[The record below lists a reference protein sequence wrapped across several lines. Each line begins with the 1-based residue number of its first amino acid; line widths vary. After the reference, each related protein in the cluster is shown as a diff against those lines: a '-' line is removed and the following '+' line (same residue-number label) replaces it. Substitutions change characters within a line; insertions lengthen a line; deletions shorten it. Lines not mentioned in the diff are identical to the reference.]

1 MVNSNLQEI
10 TLVFLIF
17 MKVQGSLSIDQGFHG
32 HSKDLSLIKNFKEG
46 ITLNYLSIKLFGI
59 NDYDDGMI
67 D

>member
-1 MVNSNLQEI
+1 
-10 TLVFLIF
+10 

-32 HSKDLSLIKNFKEG
+32 HSKDLSLIKSFKEG